1 MKLSDDIKSPWLL
14 HTKGILFLIAGLMA
28 AGLILLEL
36 PTLKIAGYL
45 VITVWAFC
53 RFYYYL
59 FYVLERYIGRE
70 KPFAGI
76 ADALGTLLRRG
87 KRSEDAEKK

>member
-14 HTKGILFLIAGLMA
+14 HTKGILFLVAGLMA
-28 AGLILLEL
+28 AGLILLEI
-36 PTLKIAGYL
+36 PTLKVAAYL
-45 VITVWAFC
+45 LITVWSFC

-70 KPFAGI
+70 KRFAGI
-76 ADALGTLLRRG
+76 FDALCSFLRSTRR
-87 KRSEDAEKK
+87 KD